1 MSGLNQRFTKPSF
14 LNWNREF
21 ESRSLRQQTPKGAF
35 CLRREAKRSFAR
47 EIRTDV
53 RSTNLAEFV
62 AHLAPRIFS
71 SDDEKKL

>member
-1 MSGLNQRFTKPSF
+1 
-14 LNWNREF
+14 
-21 ESRSLRQQTPKGAF
+21 
-35 CLRREAKRSFAR
+35 
-47 EIRTDV
+47 V